1 MCVLLMLNG
10 ARAELDLTLVSS
22 DDEAQR
28 ILFLNVHSQQ
38 GSFLC
43 MAILGFVAAEPMWV
57 RDVSIKHSFTKRSD
71 FLDHM

>member
-1 MCVLLMLNG
+1 MTQTCYLICACVIVSMCVLLMLNG

-43 MAILGFVAAEPMWV
+43 MAILGFVAAEPM
-57 RDVSIKHSFTKRSD
+57 
-71 FLDHM
+71 